1 MSIGI
6 LQIKDCYGTYTVI
19 KYRIRKETI
28 SYSKRKARD
37 RRDKLSELEKSVK
50 EWEEKCNELPTA
62 ENLAKLEEQKIEYEA
77 MYDYIT
83 QGAMIRS
90 RARWYEKGEKS
101 NSYFL
106 RLENFNHNKSCIRK
120 IKQDDG
126 NVITEPAVILNQ
138 LKSFYSTLYQNNG
151 ADIDQGC
158 AKIFLGNPDIPKLD
172 KQMQMKCEGKLTF
185 NECYRSLLSFQNGKA
200 PGNDGL
206 TVEFYKAFWP
216 VIGNLVVGCLNAAHE
231 HGELSTSQKMAI
243 IKLIEKKDKDKM
255 YIANWR
261 PISLINVDVKI
272 ASKALAKRLECI
284 LPFVIH
290 RNQNAYVKGR
300 LISDSTRIIDDIMSY
315 TKVNDLS
322 GLLVA
327 IDFEKAFD
335 SLDWAFLN
343 KALLAFN
350 FGESF
355 IKWVSTFYCNIKS
368 CVTNNGF
375 SSIHFD
381 VKQGV
386 RQGDPL
392 SPYLFIIALEILA
405 INIRS
410 SKNIKGFKLSDNE
423 EIKLTI
429 FADDLTT
436 FLKDKQSFENLL
448 KMLRDFGCCSGLKV
462 NNGKLEALHLGDS
475 SIKLDIGVF
484 AAAHDLKTE
493 WVVVKGI
500 KDYADGSQS
509 SNDQRGTF
517 ACVMAASVVANILS
531 DPVIFEEW
539 PHYSPDANGSLMP
552 AVSAY
557 TSALKA
563 SIGNQTEFQP
573 KLMASPTISNLRT
586 DDIFTNLLIQHGR
599 KTLFKNDM
607 TSARGDLLDY
617 YGQVSGTLVKRCEEI
632 FVCSTEG
639 EPNPKSILV
648 TGKAGIGKTLFSQK
662 LVRDWADGKLFQSQ
676 ANLKAPDINFAYLLT
691 FRQLNL
697 LGNDR
702 FSLRELLNC
711 SSVLD
716 ENSNLDNSL
725 FEYLVNHPEEVLIIL
740 DGYDEY
746 SQQDY
751 IASSSEE
758 QYPNNAR
765 EEMPVAA
772 LCAKLIKGKM
782 MRESVVMITSR
793 PDESDKMGGIQFD
806 RYVEITGFS
815 PEQVEEYIVKYF
827 KENETM
833 KNTVLEHVM
842 NNENL
847 VSFAHIPVLCFLM
860 CFYLEY
866 TLQESKST
874 ALPVSATDIYSE
886 VVNIFELKH
895 NAESEYKTKEIPEKH
910 KATDVIE
917 STLDK
922 LSELA
927 AQLLLQQRPIF
938 DERDMKKK
946 FKLEEIEKLKGS
958 GLLHCGP
965 PFRKSAFETT
975 KQLSF
980 THLTIQEFLAARW
993 FVMRNEIPTETVS
1006 EMVMLFIA
1014 GILSKKR
1021 DDKLME
1027 RLLENIS
1034 ITTKPVLVRAKLL
1047 SEYQDKDFA
1056 KNVIINH
1063 PQHYSYMN
1071 FTNLNDVD
1079 CIAISFLLDVISEL
1093 NEEEAAT
1100 AQHERSEQSFNVNSL
1115 AIIESALTLSGIKRI
1130 CKSLKKEH
1138 CAVTKLFLLMAF
1150 NHFSDTVII
1159 RLCETLQHPSCK
1171 VNTLYLGGD
1180 QITDTGVA
1188 RLCEALQHS
1197 SCKVTALYLGNN
1209 QITDT
1214 GVTRLCKALQHPS
1227 CKVTTLHLSGNQI
1240 TDTGVASLCEALQHP
1255 SCNVT
1260 TLYLCGNQITDTG
1273 VTRSCK
1279 ALQRPSCNVTTLDL
1293 RDNQITDTGVTSLC
1307 KALKH
1312 SNCKLTSL
1320 CLWDIPIS
1328 EESKESLRTLV
1339 QQHRPGFELDI

>member
-1 MSIGI
+1 MGGDFNIFFDENLDCFGGNRK
-6 LQIKDCYGTYTVI
+6 IKDRSVNEIKDMMSENDLIDIWRIRHPDDKRFTWRQKTPLIQRRLDFWLVSDSCQEEVLATDVIPAIKSDHSAISLHFKSITNYDRGPSFWRFNSSLADDPVYAEFLKNSYPSWLDEYRDITDKRLLWDII

-172 KQMQMKCEGKLTF
+172 KEMQMKCEGKLTF

-284 LPFVIH
+284 LPFIIH

-375 SSIHFD
+375 SSVHFD
-381 VKQGV
+381 VKRGV

-475 SIKLDIGVF
+475 SIKLDIGIKNM
-484 AAAHDLKTE
+484 DKPLKILGIFFSYDKKQA
-493 WVVVKGI
+493 VKLNF
-500 KDYADGSQS
+500 DS
-509 SNDQRGTF
+509 
-517 ACVMAASVVANILS
+517 IL
-531 DPVIFEEW
+531 D
-539 PHYSPDANGSLMP
+539 SL
-552 AVSAY
+552 
-557 TSALKA
+557 K
-563 SIGNQTEFQP
+563 
-573 KLMASPTISNLRT
+573 
-586 DDIFTNLLIQHGR
+586 
-599 KTLFKNDM
+599 KTL
-607 TSARGDLLDY
+607 
-617 YGQVSGTLVKRCEEI
+617 
-632 FVCSTEG
+632 
-639 EPNPKSILV
+639 
-648 TGKAGIGKTLFSQK
+648 
-662 LVRDWADGKLFQSQ
+662 
-676 ANLKAPDINFAYLLT
+676 NLWKW
-691 FRQLNL
+691 R
-697 LGNDR
+697 
-702 FSLRELLNC
+702 
-711 SSVLD
+711 
-716 ENSNLDNSL
+716 
-725 FEYLVNHPEEVLIIL
+725 
-740 DGYDEY
+740 
-746 SQQDY
+746 
-751 IASSSEE
+751 
-758 QYPNNAR
+758 
-765 EEMPVAA
+765 
-772 LCAKLIKGKM
+772 
-782 MRESVVMITSR
+782 
-793 PDESDKMGGIQFD
+793 
-806 RYVEITGFS
+806 
-815 PEQVEEYIVKYF
+815 
-827 KENETM
+827 
-833 KNTVLEHVM
+833 
-842 NNENL
+842 
-847 VSFAHIPVLCFLM
+847 
-860 CFYLEY
+860 
-866 TLQESKST
+866 
-874 ALPVSATDIYSE
+874 
-886 VVNIFELKH
+886 
-895 NAESEYKTKEIPEKH
+895 
-910 KATDVIE
+910 
-917 STLDK
+917 
-922 LSELA
+922 
-927 AQLLLQQRPIF
+927 
-938 DERDMKKK
+938 
-946 FKLEEIEKLKGS
+946 
-958 GLLHCGP
+958 
-965 PFRKSAFETT
+965 
-975 KQLSF
+975 
-980 THLTIQEFLAARW
+980 HLTILGRIQIIKSFAIPKFLYRASQLPFPDDVIKRANTIIYEFIWKGMVDTIFADVAQPDQARIVAINAHNFLKNGGH
-993 FVMRNEIPTETVS
+993 FV
-1006 EMVMLFIA
+1006 
-1014 GILSKKR
+1014 
-1021 DDKLME
+1021 
-1027 RLLENIS
+1027 IS
-1034 ITTKPVLVRAKLL
+1034 IKANCIDSTAEPAAVFAGEVKKMQAEKMKP
-1047 SEYQDKDFA
+1047 Q
-1056 KNVIINH
+1056 
-1063 PQHYSYMN
+1063 
-1071 FTNLNDVD
+1071 
-1079 CIAISFLLDVISEL
+1079 
-1093 NEEEAAT
+1093 
-1100 AQHERSEQSFNVNSL
+1100 EQ
-1115 AIIESALTLSGIKRI
+1115 LTLEPYERDHAVVVGIYRPPP
-1130 CKSLKKEH
+1130 KKD
-1138 CAVTKLFLLMAF
+1138 K
-1150 NHFSDTVII
+1150 
-1159 RLCETLQHPSCK
+1159 Q
-1171 VNTLYLGGD
+1171 
-1180 QITDTGVA
+1180 
-1188 RLCEALQHS
+1188 
-1197 SCKVTALYLGNN
+1197 
-1209 QITDT
+1209 
-1214 GVTRLCKALQHPS
+1214 
-1227 CKVTTLHLSGNQI
+1227 
-1240 TDTGVASLCEALQHP
+1240 
-1255 SCNVT
+1255 
-1260 TLYLCGNQITDTG
+1260 
-1273 VTRSCK
+1273 
-1279 ALQRPSCNVTTLDL
+1279 
-1293 RDNQITDTGVTSLC
+1293 
-1307 KALKH
+1307 
-1312 SNCKLTSL
+1312 
-1320 CLWDIPIS
+1320 
-1328 EESKESLRTLV
+1328 
-1339 QQHRPGFELDI
+1339 